1 MQITGFTFEYMTM
14 YGDDAYIVAT
24 YTGNDS
30 LKKGIAI
37 YYETD
42 NDDFTFWDI
51 EGPSGYHVNL
61 AKKLS
66 QFLLTTYI
74 MFISGTDSSG
84 NYYHQH

>member
-1 MQITGFTFEYMTM
+1 MT
-14 YGDDAYIVAT
+14 T
-24 YTGNDS
+24 S
-30 LKKGIAI
+30 LFGILKALA
-37 YYETD
+37 
-42 NDDFTFWDI
+42 
-51 EGPSGYHVNL
+51 GYHVNL

>member
-1 MQITGFTFEYMTM
+1 MTM

-51 EGPSGYHVNL
+51 EGPCR
-61 AKKLS
+61 
-66 QFLLTTYI
+66 I
-74 MFISGTDSSG
+74 PR
-84 NYYHQH
+84 